1 MFKKAVIL
9 IFTIVIIALLGG
21 CDSTKLKEV
30 DGVIVDSVY
39 ARITNVSQNGI
50 EMLID
55 CFVNTTDDLEFL
67 EVKENIN
74 YVVMEILKNENI
86 NLA

>member
-30 DGVIVDSVY
+30 VTS
-39 ARITNVSQNGI
+39 SL
-50 EMLID
+50 LI
-55 CFVNTTDDLEFL
+55 
-67 EVKENIN
+67 
-74 YVVMEILKNENI
+74 
-86 NLA
+86 

>member
-1 MFKKAVIL
+1 
-9 IFTIVIIALLGG
+9 
-21 CDSTKLKEV
+21 
-30 DGVIVDSVY
+30 
-39 ARITNVSQNGI
+39 
-50 EMLID
+50 MLID